1 MLIVLKGA
9 MEEMHNEKQSAKGEV
24 KGVGE
29 QKENAALFENILSDE
44 EFNRIMEEIA
54 DMEIPPLSRRHK
66 RKMNR
71 LFRERVGGEYIPFPE
86 EDDRA

>member
-1 MLIVLKGA
+1 MK
-9 MEEMHNEKQSAKGEV
+9 EMHNEKQSAKGEV

-54 DMEIPPLSRRHK
+54 DMEIPPLSSRHK